1 MIVLEDLPCM
11 ADRPDGSFQI
21 FLGDLIQYL
30 TEPGMILEAVEFIVL
45 FPQGSQLQP

>member
-11 ADRPDGSFQI
+11 ADRPDGRFQI
-21 FLGDLIQYL
+21 FFGDLIQYL